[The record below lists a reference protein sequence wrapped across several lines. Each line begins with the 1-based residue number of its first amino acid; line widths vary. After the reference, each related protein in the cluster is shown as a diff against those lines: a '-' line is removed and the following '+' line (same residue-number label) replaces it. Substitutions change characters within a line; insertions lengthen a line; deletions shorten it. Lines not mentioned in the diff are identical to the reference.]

1 MELKVAGSRKPI
13 IITLPIVAGCMGSG
27 SGGGGD
33 APEPSRPC
41 DFRFTPFS
49 SDISPEAV
57 DYVYARIADDSDI

>member
-33 APEPSRPC
+33 APEPSRSC
-41 DFRFTPFS
+41 DFGFTPFS
-49 SDISPEAV
+49 YDIGPEAV
-57 DYVYARIADDSDI
+57 DHVFDRIADDSDI